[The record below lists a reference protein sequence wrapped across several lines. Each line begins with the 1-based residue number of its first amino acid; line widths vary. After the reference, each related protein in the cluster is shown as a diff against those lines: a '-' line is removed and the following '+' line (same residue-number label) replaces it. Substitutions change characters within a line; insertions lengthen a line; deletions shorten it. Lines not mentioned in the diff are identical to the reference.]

1 MSDLISTRETTTT
14 GQETP
19 GQRVQTSVDPA
30 KTQTQTTTD
39 DEGATITFMV
49 PIVGGLCSE
58 TVAPI

>member
-1 MSDLISTRETTTT
+1 MPDQLSQREIATT
-14 GQETP
+14 GSETP
-19 GQRVQTSVDPA
+19 GQRVQTSVEPQ

-39 DEGATITFMV
+39 DEGATISFMV